1 MLKNGLK
8 VPKSA
13 KGSNIGDFILSVL
26 LAARVSKSH
35 GRATA
40 QKISD
45 SVPNLE
51 ICMRKLKMYAFKP
64 FYSVFLHVS
73 HILVGFL
80 VRFFHFFLC
89 KISKLYF

>member
-13 KGSNIGDFILSVL
+13 RGSNIGDFISSVL
-26 LAARVSKSH
+26 LAARVSKSS
-35 GRATA
+35 GLTVVQPRK
-40 QKISD
+40 KISD
-45 SVPNLE
+45 LTPNLE

-73 HILVGFL
+73 HILCDF
-80 VRFFHFFLC
+80 
-89 KISKLYF
+89 